1 MENTNN
7 VIELKNVTKNYGDFV
22 LEDVTFSI
30 PEGSVCGFI
39 GQNGAG
45 KTTTINL
52 ILDII
57 RRDSGEIRMF
67 GESIDADLSLK
78 HI

>member
-1 MENTNN
+1 MSEIRN
-7 VIELKNVTKNYGDFV
+7 VIELKDVTKDYGDFKLDQV
-22 LEDVTFSI
+22 SFVV

-52 ILDII
+52 ILNAIKK
-57 RRDSGEIRMF
+57 DSGEITVLDSGLLYF
-67 GESIDADLSLK
+67 AS
-78 HI
+78 